1 MKDKKRK
8 QNLNSNKGFIS
19 DEARFVLV
27 GLLIFLL
34 SFIGIIESG
43 GYLGKV
49 ISFIFVYLFGVFYFI
64 PLILIGIYGL
74 YIFLRRRQPSV
85 EVGPYLVTICF
96 TLFFAL
102 IWASS
107 WNCESGKYLGEFISE
122 YSARFNQ
129 IRGSG
134 LSIIVGAGRSGV
146 GGGLIGFFFFS
157 LFAQIMS
164 PVGASV
170 VYIIGFILS
179 VIFLIRPIIEY
190 IVNFINK
197 RRGNNKYERKVKEPS
212 KPIQKFSYDTEDNS
226 SLIKPVV
233 DTPDE
238 KDKAFKASDALLNS
252 VKVEDSLESNP
263 LKGFIPNKEPSHIF
277 KDVFEES
284 APSPKQKS
292 FNVFKDSL
300 TEFDEHIEEKPQPK
314 QTIKGFNIFKDPLGF
329 DDVEI
334 PVKKETVQQ
343 TVTTPV
349 KETVYDISDRDLY
362 QNREKVVEEKVE
374 QVIPP
379 QPHLNFDL
387 FKKDTVVPSKP
398 LETDDVEETKETKI
412 DDSKMTKWREDAWKN
427 YQKQQIEEPVEETI
441 VETPNIE
448 VKKEE
453 QKPTPKKVNKAYKLP
468 PASLLNEA
476 SYTDMSQNQL
486 EADMKAV
493 LLNSKLA
500 SLGIKGKVKDYVVAP
515 AFTRFQIEVQS
526 DVKVNQ
532 IPQAKNDLM
541 MALAA
546 SQINILAPI
555 PGTPYVGIDIPNVQR
570 GSVTFKEC
578 FVGLPFEKRDNKLL
592 TAIGKDIIGKVVSI
606 PLDETPHLLVA
617 GSTGAGKSV
626 CLNTIITSII
636 MRANPDEVQMVLI
649 DPKRVEFSAYAAIP
663 HLLCPV
669 ITDAKRASVA
679 LKKLC
684 TEMDRRYSLLER
696 SGKKNIKHYNNYV
709 RSVGGDP
716 LSYIV
721 VIVDELGDLMT
732 VAKAEVE
739 ESVRRI
745 TQLAR
750 AAGIHLIVATQR
762 PSVDVITGVIKAN
775 IPSRVAFAVTSNQ
788 DSRTILDEIGAEEL
802 LGKGDML
809 MRLSG
814 QYNTTRVQGAFVT
827 DEEVERVV
835 QYAKS
840 QREPDY
846 NPEFLNLDPVEV
858 EEVNNLGDFGE
869 DNNEVDLYKTI
880 LKWLKNQQGVST
892 SSLQRKFSLGYPRA
906 ARLIDTLAE
915 EGYIGPP
922 NGSKPREIYYEHLLD
937 DEE

>member
-8 QNLNSNKGFIS
+8 QSLSSNKGFIS

-43 GYLGKV
+43 GYLGRV

-64 PLILIGIYGL
+64 PLILIGLYGL

-85 EVGPYLVTICF
+85 EVGPYLVTIGF

-107 WNCESGKYLGEFISE
+107 WESESGKYLSEFISE

-146 GGGLIGFFFFS
+146 GGGLIGFLFFS

-170 VYIIGFILS
+170 VYIVGFILS
-179 VIFLIRPIIEY
+179 VIFLIRPIIEA
-190 IVNFINK
+190 IVEFINK
-197 RRGNNKYERKVKEPS
+197 RRKNVKYERKVKEPT
-212 KPIQKFSYDTEDNS
+212 KPVQKFSYDVEEKS
-226 SLIKPVV
+226 SLVKPLNN
-233 DTPDE
+233 TPAE
-238 KDKAFKASDALLNS
+238 KVNAIKASDALVNN
-252 VKVEDSLESNP
+252 VKVEDSLENNP
-263 LKGFIPNKEPSHIF
+263 LKGFMPNKEPSHIF

-284 APSPKQKS
+284 APVQRQKT

-300 TEFDEHIEEKPQPK
+300 TDFDEPIEETPKPK

-329 DDVEI
+329 DDFEI
-334 PVKKETVQQ
+334 PVKKEVS
-343 TVTTPV
+343 TPV

-362 QNREKVVEEKVE
+362 QTREKVVVQEKVE
-374 QVIPP
+374 EVVPP
-379 QPHLNFDL
+379 QPHLDFNM
-387 FKKDTVVPSKP
+387 FKKEVVEQPKIVV
-398 LETDDVEETKETKI
+398 EDEVEVEEKIQPTEEVETVI
-412 DDSKMTKWREDAWKN
+412 ETPT
-427 YQKQQIEEPVEETI
+427 IEEP
-441 VETPNIE
+441 
-448 VKKEE
+448 KKEVIE
-453 QKPTPKKVNKAYKLP
+453 QPKPTPKKVNKAYKLP

-476 SYTDMSQNQL
+476 SYSDMSQNQL

-493 LLNSKLA
+493 MLNSKLA

-606 PLDETPHLLVA
+606 PLDETPHMLVA

-626 CLNTIITSII
+626 CLNTIITSLI
-636 MRANPDEVQMVLI
+636 MRATPEEVQMVLI

-684 TEMDRRYSLLER
+684 NEMDRRYSLLER

-835 QYAKS
+835 QYAKA

-869 DNNEVDLYKTI
+869 DNGEVDLYKTI

-906 ARLIDTLAE
+906 ARLIDQLAE